1 MTKTTV
7 CGVHTPF
14 SCRYTP
20 HTLLLGTHVWQ
31 HREMLVYFL
40 ALAACSA
47 LTSTPREG
55 TKLAKG
61 VSTISWGEGG
71 GGGGGGIQER
81 EGLRDGKGRRKKE
94 RRERQ
99 GEEE

>member
-1 MTKTTV
+1 M
-7 CGVHTPF
+7 
-14 SCRYTP
+14 
-20 HTLLLGTHVWQ
+20 
-31 HREMLVYFL
+31 YFL

-61 VSTISWGEGG
+61 VSTISWGGG
-71 GGGGGGIQER
+71 GGGGGKRRKGGGGGIQER
-81 EGLRDGKGRRKKE
+81 EGLREGLRDGKGRRKKG

-99 GEEE
+99 WRGRVGGEIRREGGRRREEEK